1 MGVRVG
7 VDVFVK
13 FLEPSPCAK
22 VVALRSPFPDW
33 SGGRLM
39 SEET

>member
-1 MGVRVG
+1 MGERVG
-7 VDVFVK
+7 VDVVVR
-13 FLEPSPCAK
+13 FLEPSPRAK
-22 VVALRSPFPDW
+22 VVALRSPFPER